1 MKSDQNHISVNDLVQ
16 SGKSLLKEVGQ
27 KEIFGIG
34 IFGGL
39 TGSMFATNF
48 WYKEGSSTDVN
59 NPCIPNMIEGYVD
72 NATDEIVE
80 GYEGIKTE
88 ISSEVTDVVGG
99 AYEILIEE
107 YFSIGALSFKKNA
120 ILGTTSGAAI
130 IAIAV
135 YYGNET
141 FGSLKNST

>member
-1 MKSDQNHISVNDLVQ
+1 MNDLVQ

-39 TGSMFATNF
+39 TGLMFATKF

-59 NPCIPNMIEGYVD
+59 NPFIPNMIEGYVD

-80 GYEGIKTE
+80 GYEEIKTE

-99 AYEILIEE
+99 AFLIEE

-130 IAIAV
+130 IAIV
-135 YYGNET
+135 VHYGNEK
-141 FGSLKNST
+141 FGSLKKLHLVRKKLKA